1 MAKKGYCM
9 TDEEFS
15 SFAEKYP
22 NVKRSDVEDLVAQ
35 MLFKTTINQLQ
46 HSEIASLKNKAL
58 GVMGTD
64 QEMSFSDI
72 EKRMLNASLS
82 DGRQALK
89 EIIEKIPVEVPVCND
104 GTKMKN
110 QGIKKKCNYSVA
122 AAHLTAKG

>member
-1 MAKKGYCM
+1 M

-22 NVKRSDVEDLVAQ
+22 NVKRSDVEDLFAQ

-46 HSEIASLKNKAL
+46 RSEIENLKNEAL
-58 GVMGTD
+58 GVMGTN

-72 EKRMLNASLS
+72 ERRMLEASLS

-89 EIIEKIPVEVPVCND
+89 DIIEKIPVEVPLCND

-110 QGIKKKCNYSVA
+110 QGIKKKE
-122 AAHLTAKG
+122 L

>member
-1 MAKKGYCM
+1 MAKKGYYM

-15 SFAEKYP
+15 PFAEKYP

-35 MLFKTTINQLQ
+35 MLFKIRANQLQ
-46 HSEIASLKNKAL
+46 HSEIESLKNKAL

-72 EKRMLNASLS
+72 EKKMLDASLL
-82 DGRQALK
+82 DGCQALK
-89 EIIEKIPVEVPVCND
+89 EIIEKIPVEVPLCND

-110 QGIKKKCNYSVA
+110 QGIKKK
-122 AAHLTAKG
+122 